1 MAKATQLAKIDRSI
15 KISNG
20 LERNTPL
27 RITDPKSHFN
37 TIIYQFT
44 QMDPGTFGAML
55 YYL

>member
-20 LERNTPL
+20 LERNKPL
-27 RITDPKSHFN
+27 RTTEFN
-37 TIIYQFT
+37 TIILSIHPNG
-44 QMDPGTFGAML
+44 PGTFGAML